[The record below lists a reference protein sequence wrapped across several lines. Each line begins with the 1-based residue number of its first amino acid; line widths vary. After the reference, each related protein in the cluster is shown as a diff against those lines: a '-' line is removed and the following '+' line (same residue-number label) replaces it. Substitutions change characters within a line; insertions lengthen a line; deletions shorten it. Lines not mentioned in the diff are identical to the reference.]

1 VWRRSVQAQSGP
13 NWTRPTITTICSD
26 VLLSDAALHR
36 WAEGEETGRGMVVF
50 TCAVGLRKHR
60 SWYYVQAAYE

>member
-1 VWRRSVQAQSGP
+1 MWRRSVQAQSGP

-50 TCAVGLRKHR
+50 TLLSVFENTDLGIMYRLL
-60 SWYYVQAAYE
+60 E